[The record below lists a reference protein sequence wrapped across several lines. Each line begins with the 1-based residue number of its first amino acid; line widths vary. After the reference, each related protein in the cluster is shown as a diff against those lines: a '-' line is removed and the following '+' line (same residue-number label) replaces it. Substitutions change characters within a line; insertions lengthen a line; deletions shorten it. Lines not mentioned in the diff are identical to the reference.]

1 MDSTV
6 YCLSEFFFPPLPL
19 LPGTHLAVHDGW
31 WVKVSQQVVHQ
42 IVILLVS
49 LNDAIITGH
58 VGAENVLHQL
68 LEALLLTLAVSLQQ
82 ATVLSRLEVTLKR
95 TQREDWRL
103 KIPYFMCGDVV
114 RSRYLVR
121 SWLLCWSVLG
131 QDMAPEN
138 IACILPSFVWR
149 VLWRHLH
156 FINKQQ
162 KAAFTKAFNWIFWG
176 KNTKLY

>member
-6 YCLSEFFFPPLPL
+6 YCLSESPPLHTIMLPL

-82 ATVLSRLEVTLKR
+82 ATVLPRLEVTLKR

-103 KIPYFMCGDVV
+103 KIPYCMCGDDAQQIF
-114 RSRYLVR
+114 SPLVAALLICPWAR
-121 SWLLCWSVLG
+121 HGPRKHSLHSPVLCVKSSEESWT
-131 QDMAPEN
+131 AE
-138 IACILPSFVWR
+138 
-149 VLWRHLH
+149 
-156 FINKQQ
+156 
-162 KAAFTKAFNWIFWG
+162 
-176 KNTKLY
+176 